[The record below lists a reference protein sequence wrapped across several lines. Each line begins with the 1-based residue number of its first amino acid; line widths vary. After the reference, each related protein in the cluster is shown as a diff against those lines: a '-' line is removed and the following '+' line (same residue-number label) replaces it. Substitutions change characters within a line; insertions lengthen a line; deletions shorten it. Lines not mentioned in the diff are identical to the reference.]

1 MPPTILLEDICTIV
15 RLQLGLKQVRPSD
28 LLLAELGAQSFDV
41 VNIVATI
48 ENKYQ
53 LFIEESDLAQIERV
67 ADLHRVAQEARD
79 KQG

>member
-1 MPPTILLEDICTIV
+1 MPPTIPLEDICTIV

-53 LFIEESDLAQIERV
+53 LFIEESDLAQVQRV